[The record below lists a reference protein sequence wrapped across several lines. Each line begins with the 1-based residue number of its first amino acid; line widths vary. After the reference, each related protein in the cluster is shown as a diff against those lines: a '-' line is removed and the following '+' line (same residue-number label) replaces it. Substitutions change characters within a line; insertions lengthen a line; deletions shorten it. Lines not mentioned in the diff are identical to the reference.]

1 MNNLLDVCPKLT
13 LLAHST
19 PGLEETMSMVDA
31 ELEPVSSSG
40 SEAESKSDTD
50 SEMDDVELVANDSDN
65 VRKSNNGRTNIPTL
79 NLAPILRF
87 GQNRRFQG
95 GTQNQSLTPTSSANT
110 PAAST
115 RVDLL
120 SQAFRIKPEMLKK
133 ATEEQVPIEEL
144 ISNGFNRALDV
155 QRDKLRFYIV
165 EEITSPRKLAMDGV
179 NKHIAVAVSSSSFS
193 LNSLESLVEQNK
205 QTSSR
210 IEDCAERL
218 QSSED
223 EKRVLELQLAHTRDQ
238 LKQSEEETRRLNREI
253 EFLRDNLSRQQSTP
267 SPVSDPLISPRL
279 LTTTTASS
287 NGPQDR
293 FSNRMMH
300 LQQLVT
306 ENQQLITDL
315 GRRVRTQTEIE
326 SLLR

>member
-1 MNNLLDVCPKLT
+1 
-13 LLAHST
+13 
-19 PGLEETMSMVDA
+19 MVDA
-31 ELEPVSSSG
+31 ELETGSSRS
-40 SEAESKSDTD
+40 SEVESKSDSD
-50 SEMDDVELVANDSDN
+50 SEMEDVELVANDSDN
-65 VRKSNNGRTNIPTL
+65 SRKSNNGRTNIPIL
-79 NLAPILRF
+79 NLSTVSRF
-87 GQNRRFQG
+87 GQSRRVQE
-95 GTQNQSLTPTSSANT
+95 GTQNQSLTPTSSANN

-133 ATEEQVPIEEL
+133 ATEEQIPLEEV

-165 EEITSPRKLAMDGV
+165 EEITSPRNLATDGV

-205 QTSSR
+205 QTCSR

-223 EKRVLELQLAHTRDQ
+223 ENRVLELQLARTRDQ

-279 LTTTTASS
+279 LTTTTTTTTSS
-287 NGPQDR
+287 SGPQDR

-306 ENQQLITDL
+306 ENQQLISDL